1 MIRISP
7 EEFASSKNL
16 YVDNLRTNM
25 KTWQVTQLGLVC
37 MLTGFTQIEGNVTHG
52 LDRRTESISG
62 DRIC

>member
-1 MIRISP
+1 MIIISP

-37 MLTGFTQIEGNVTHG
+37 MLTGFTQIEGNVTDG